1 MAAVLA
7 RSSGEE
13 RHRQAIEQASRR
25 WRGGRRGDSRRTRRK
40 ILISTQVRAGF
51 YRFSMDTPAIY
62 RCKRNEGCASGN
74 SSGTA
79 LCAKHHRGPL
89 CQLCDDGYYLE
100 PVLRRCKPVSYTHL
114 TLPTIYSV

>member
-1 MAAVLA
+1 M
-7 RSSGEE
+7 
-13 RHRQAIEQASRR
+13 
-25 WRGGRRGDSRRTRRK
+25 
-40 ILISTQVRAGF
+40 RAGF

-74 SSGTA
+74 SSGNA

-100 PVLRRCKPVSYTHL
+100 PVLRRCKRCGARP
-114 TLPTIYSV
+114 SVFLRVVYAVAMLVALALVGAGTRP